1 MAKKK
6 RRPAT
11 SRNGR
16 NPISHEARA
25 PRDSGASSRSPAVR
39 IVAGI
44 VALMMV
50 GSLAFVVAAGR
61 GSGKTATPVP
71 TLPTI
76 VDPCPALDKSDAPRL
91 AFSHR
96 PTWCLENGVEYTAV
110 FDTTEGEIRV
120 ALDRHNTPETVNN
133 FVVLARYGYYDGT
146 MLFRFDPT
154 IDIIQGGAPHTNSW
168 SDPGPGYTIPDEGGQ
183 FLKLAGGGLSGPFT
197 YQAGDLV
204 MARSAGPNS
213 SGAQFFFG
221 SGPRVSLLD
230 GQGTYLRFGQA
241 DEAGRA
247 VLAAMMGLYQT
258 DDLSPY
264 GGGPIRDVFIRSV
277 TIEVG

>member
-11 SRNGR
+11 SR
-16 NPISHEARA
+16 PISHEARTS
-25 PRDSGASSRSPAVR
+25 RDGGASGRSPAVR

-44 VALMMV
+44 VSLMMV
-50 GSLAFVVAAGR
+50 GSLAFVVATGGR
-61 GSGKTATPVP
+61 SDETNASVP
-71 TLPTI
+71 TLPTV
-76 VDPCPALDKSDAPRL
+76 VDPCPAHDKSDAPRL
-91 AFSHR
+91 TFNHR
-96 PTWCLENGVEYTAV
+96 PTWCLENGVDYTAV

-120 ALDRHNTPETVNN
+120 VLDRHKTPETVNN

-146 MLFRFDPT
+146 MLFRFDPS

-168 SDPGPGYTIPDEGGQ
+168 SDPGPGYTIPDEGGEFIQ
-183 FLKLAGGGLSGPFT
+183 LAGGGLSGPFT

-230 GQGTYLRFGQA
+230 GQGSYLRFGQA
-241 DEAGRA
+241 DETGRA
-247 VLAAMMGLYQT
+247 VLAAMMGLYRT
-258 DDLSPY
+258 DDSSQY
-264 GGGPIRDVFIRSV
+264 GGGPLRDVFIRSV
-277 TIEVG
+277 TIESG